1 MPTKSPGSEDP
12 GYRPCVGARHAMPA
26 HACSSLTG
34 VAHRFRTF
42 VLHQQSKTEFAQFT
56 QFHFCIRVIW
66 TAKPAKSFAKAAASY
81 IVTLCLAST
90 TDAYPVALLLR
101 STRANPSECA
111 HPKNVSASLLECA
124 LAKSLDLN
132 PPRMNSYKK
141 SRGVPLRLPFIFLL
155 LRFAS
160 LPPALRKPPHS
171 KLRQECVIITGSTG
185 SRKGY
190 PPR

>member
-1 MPTKSPGSEDP
+1 M
-12 GYRPCVGARHAMPA
+12 
-26 HACSSLTG
+26 
-34 VAHRFRTF
+34 
-42 VLHQQSKTEFAQFT
+42 
-56 QFHFCIRVIW
+56 
-66 TAKPAKSFAKAAASY
+66 
-81 IVTLCLAST
+81 TLCLAST
-90 TDAYPVALLLR
+90 TDAYAVTPLLR
-101 STRANPSECA
+101 STPTNRLECA
-111 HPKNVSASLLECA
+111 HLKNVSASPLKCA

-141 SRGVPLRLPFIFLL
+141 SRGGPLRLPFIFLL

-171 KLRQECVIITGSTG
+171 KLRQECVIITGSTT